1 MFGHQKLTAG
11 GSRQTGSPRVSP
23 DTSPP
28 VSTLKGVGPRILERL
43 QRLHIHT
50 VQDML
55 FHLPVRYQDR
65 TRLRPISSLRP
76 GDESMV
82 IGEVEHSEIV
92 YRRRRMLLVRLCD
105 GSVSPACLT
114 LRFFHFN
121 RAQRER
127 LAGGTLLR
135 CYGEVR
141 KGIKGLEMIHPEYI
155 IQPRGE
161 PVKVENSL
169 TPIYPTTEGLHQIN
183 LRSLTAQSLRW
194 LCNAREFDRE
204 GIELLPRLP
213 EIDGR
218 KITIREALTYIH
230 RPPVDA
236 DIKLLLEG
244 KHVTQ
249 RRLAHEEL
257 LAHQLSLSKIK
268 MQMQRQAANVI
279 APPGK
284 HYSRLL
290 EKLGFNLTGAQ
301 RRVIGEVFSDLQ
313 KPHPMLRLVQGD
325 VGSGKTLIAIAAC
338 LQAVEA
344 GYQAVM
350 MAPTEILAEQHLQN
364 FGNWLAR
371 IDTAPFGGTL
381 HLACLSGK
389 LNATQS
395 RQMKE
400 RIASG
405 DAGIVLGTHALFQQ
419 GVHFKNLALVIVDE
433 QHRFGVHQRLA
444 LREKGSDTAGGSVA
458 PHQLI
463 MTATPIPRT
472 LAMTAYA
479 DLDYSVIDELPPG
492 RKPVETIAVPR
503 EKRQQV
509 IERVASAC
517 RSGQQAYWVCTLVEE
532 SEAIQCQAAMDV
544 HQALHRQLHGV
555 RVGLLHGRMKGREK
569 DVVMQDFLQCR
580 IDLLVATTV
589 IEVGV
594 NVTNASLMVIENAER
609 LGLAQLHQL
618 RGRVGRGKRQSSCV
632 LLYNPPLTDHARL
645 RIDTLRTTN
654 DGFRIAQ
661 VDMQLRG
668 PGEMLGTRQT
678 GALQFRIADIMRDHD
693 LIPAVQQTAAY
704 LLANHPQVVDALVQR
719 WLGKSIEFGQV

>member
-1 MFGHQKLTAG
+1 MTAYKKRPAG
-11 GSRQTGSPRVSP
+11 NNKQTGPLRTRPSA
-23 DTSPP
+23 SPP
-28 VSTLKGVGPRILERL
+28 VDILKGVGPRILERL

-65 TRLRPISSLRP
+65 TRLRPIATLRP

-92 YRRRRMLLVRLCD
+92 YRRRRMLLVRLCER
-105 GSVSPACLT
+105 GTLPACLT

-121 RAQRER
+121 RAQYER
-127 LAGGTLLR
+127 FKHGTLLR

-141 KGIKGLEMIHPEYI
+141 SGIKGLEMIHPEYT
-155 IQPRGE
+155 IQSRDG

-169 TPIYPTTEGLHQIN
+169 TPIYPTTEGLHQLT
-183 LRSLTAQSLRW
+183 LRSLASQALQW
-194 LCNAREFDRE
+194 LSNSREFDRE
-204 GIELLPRLP
+204 SIELLPVPP
-213 EIDGR
+213 EIDGL
-218 KITIREALTYIH
+218 KIAIQEALTYIH

-236 DIKLLLEG
+236 DIKLLLDGE
-244 KHVTQ
+244 HVMQ
-249 RRLAHEEL
+249 RRLAYEEL
-257 LAHQLSLSKIK
+257 LAHHLSLSKIK
-268 MQMQRQAANVI
+268 AQMKRQAAPAV
-279 APPGK
+279 APAGK
-284 HYSRLL
+284 YYSRLL
-290 EKLGFNLTGAQ
+290 EKLDFSLTGAQ
-301 RRVIGEVFSDLQ
+301 RRVIDEVFTDLR

-325 VGSGKTLIAIAAC
+325 VGSGKTLVAIAAC
-338 LQAVEA
+338 LQAIEA

-364 FGNWLAR
+364 FSNWLAR
-371 IDTAPFGGTL
+371 IDTTPFGGAL
-381 HLACLSGK
+381 RLACLSSK
-389 LNATQS
+389 LNTSQS
-395 RQMKE
+395 RHTKE

-405 DAGIVLGTHALFQQ
+405 DADIVLGTHALFQQ
-419 GVHFKNLALVIVDE
+419 GVHFKNLALIIVDE

-444 LREKGSDTAGGSVA
+444 LREKGGNAAGGGTA

-509 IERVASAC
+509 IDRVASAC
-517 RSGQQAYWVCTLVEE
+517 RKGQQAYWVCTLVEE
-532 SEAIQCQAAMDV
+532 SEAVQCQAAMDV
-544 HQALHRQLHGV
+544 YQALHHQLHGV
-555 RVGLLHGRMKGREK
+555 HVGLLHGRMKGKEK
-569 DVVMQDFLQCR
+569 DAVMRDFLQR
-580 IDLLVATTV
+580 KINLLVATTV

-594 NVTNASLMVIENAER
+594 DVANAGLMVIENAER

-618 RGRVGRGKRQSSCV
+618 RGRVGRGERQSSCV
-632 LLYNPPLTDHARL
+632 LLYSLPLTDHART
-645 RIDTLRTTN
+645 RIDTMRTTN
-654 DGFRIAQ
+654 DGFKVAQ
-661 VDMQLRG
+661 VDLQLRG

-678 GALQFRIADIMRDHD
+678 GTLQFRIADIMRDRD
-693 LIPAVQQTAAY
+693 LIPAVQQTAKT
-704 LLANHPQVVDALVQR
+704 LLADHPQTVDALIQR
-719 WLGKSIEFGQV
+719 WLGESIEFGQV